1 MASLEPPDSHVLSA
15 AVGWFELGNI
25 EEAEIE
31 IKRLSRSGGRHPDVL
46 EFIWQLQSSREDWIA
61 AAATAKSL
69 KKIAP
74 DRPQAWIHHSYA
86 LRRAEGGGLKA
97 SWKALLPAYE
107 KFPGEPVIPYNL
119 ACYACQMNRLEDA
132 REWLGKALKIEETQT
147 IRTFALLTENLKSHM
162 LKNRE
167 NSIKNMALQDEDL
180 KPLWKEIKK
189 L

>member
-15 AVGWFELGNI
+15 ALGWLGLGNL

-31 IKRLSRSGGRHPDVL
+31 IKRLTRPATRHPDVL
-46 EFIWQLQSSREDWIA
+46 EFVWVLLSRREDWIA

-74 DRPQAWIHHSYA
+74 DRPQGWIHYSYA
-86 LRRAEGGGLKA
+86 LRRAEGGGLEA

-107 KFPGEPVIPYNL
+107 KFPEEPVIPYNL

-132 REWLGKALKIEETQT
+132 REWLGKALKIEETQA
-147 IRTFALLTENLKSHM
+147 IRTENLRPE
-162 LKNRE
+162 LFKNQA
-167 NSIKNMALQDEDL
+167 NSIKNMALRDEDL